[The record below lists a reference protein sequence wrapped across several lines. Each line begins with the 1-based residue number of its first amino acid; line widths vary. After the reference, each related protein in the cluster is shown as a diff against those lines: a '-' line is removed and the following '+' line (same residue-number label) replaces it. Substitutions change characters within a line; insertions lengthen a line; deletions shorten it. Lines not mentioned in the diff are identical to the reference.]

1 MIYKL
6 HCFVLFL
13 KTKASFLKL
22 EFIVIKKEK
31 KKNTSHKKKKI
42 SWAIKNYLNQLWS
55 HFLSKP
61 PNSAF

>member
-6 HCFVLFL
+6 HCFGLFF

-31 KKNTSHKKKKI
+31 KKNTSHKKKKNI
-42 SWAIKNYLNQLWS
+42 LGNKKL
-55 HFLSKP
+55 FKP
-61 PNSAF
+61 ALEPLFV